1 MKILVIDDHGLFRE
15 GLCHVL
21 NELDAAMQI
30 LEAADFDRA
39 WNYVNTN
46 PDLDLVLLDLQM
58 PGKDGFS
65 ALDSFTKH
73 YPAIPVVIVSASN
86 QRSDVQR
93 ALDAGAMGFIP
104 KESTSKIMLGA
115 LRLILDGGI
124 YVPSNLSQH
133 ELTTVTDANKHGLTP
148 RQLDVLL
155 FLAQGCSNK
164 EIAARMSL
172 AEATVKMHITAIMK
186 ALGVTNR
193 TQAAMAAEKL
203 GLGLSLN

>member
-21 NELDAAMQI
+21 NELDASMQI

-46 PDLDLVLLDLQM
+46 PNLDLVLLDLNL

-65 ALDSFTKH
+65 VLDSFTKH
-73 YPAIPVVIVSASN
+73 YPTIPVVIVSASN

-104 KESTSKIMLGA
+104 KESTSKVMLGA

-124 YVPSNLSQH
+124 YVPSSLSQH
-133 ELTTVTDANKHGLTP
+133 VLPTVTDANKHGLTT
-148 RQLDVLL
+148 RQLDVLSL
-155 FLAQGCSNK
+155 LVQGCSNK

-172 AEATVKMHITAIMK
+172 AEATVKMHVTAIMK
-186 ALGVTNR
+186 TLGVANR

-203 GLGLSLN
+203 GLRFSPN

>member
-21 NELDAAMQI
+21 NELDASMQI

-39 WNYVNTN
+39 WNCVNTT
-46 PDLDLVLLDLQM
+46 PDLDLVLLDLHM

-65 ALDSFTKH
+65 ALDSFAKH
-73 YPAIPVVIVSASN
+73 YPTIPVVIVSASN

-104 KESTSKIMLGA
+104 KESTSKVMLGA

-124 YVPSNLSQH
+124 YVPSSLSQH
-133 ELTTVTDANKHGLTP
+133 ETPSVTNANKHGLTP

-155 FLAQGCSNK
+155 LLAQGYSNK

-172 AEATVKMHITAIMK
+172 AEATIKMHVTAIMK

-193 TQAAMAAEKL
+193 TQAAMVAEKM
-203 GLGLSLN
+203 GLRLTSN